1 MASLKDY
8 MRVNGI
14 NVELLFDKIDDM
26 IVKTI
31 ISIESQIF
39 SSFEMQVPYR
49 GNCFEV
55 LGFDVLIDDSM
66 KPYLLEVNLN
76 SSLNT
81 DSPLD
86 LRIKGEMLSDLFTL
100 VGVVPLD

>member
-1 MASLKDY
+1 M
-8 MRVNGI
+8 
-14 NVELLFDKIDDM
+14 
-26 IVKTI
+26 
-31 ISIESQIF
+31 
-39 SSFEMQVPYR
+39 PYR
-49 GNCFEV
+49 TNCFEA
-55 LGFDVLIDDSM
+55 LGFDVLIDDTL

-100 VGVVPLD
+100 VGIVPLD

>member
-1 MASLKDY
+1 
-8 MRVNGI
+8 
-14 NVELLFDKIDDM
+14 
-26 IVKTI
+26 
-31 ISIESQIF
+31 
-39 SSFEMQVPYR
+39 MQVPYR
-49 GNCFEV
+49 TNCFEV
-55 LGFDVLIDDSM
+55 LGFDVLIDDTL

-86 LRIKGEMLSDLFTL
+86 LKIKGEMLSDLFTL

>member
-1 MASLKDY
+1 MS
-8 MRVNGI
+8 
-14 NVELLFDKIDDM
+14 
-26 IVKTI
+26 
-31 ISIESQIF
+31 
-39 SSFEMQVPYR
+39 VPYR
-49 GNCFEV
+49 NNCFEV
-55 LGFDVLIDDSM
+55 LGFDVLIDDTL

>member
-1 MASLKDY
+1 
-8 MRVNGI
+8 
-14 NVELLFDKIDDM
+14 M

-31 ISIESQIF
+31 ISIEGQIF
-39 SSFEMQVPYR
+39 SAFEMQVPYR
-49 GNCFEV
+49 SNCFEV
-55 LGFDVLIDDSM
+55 LGFDVLIDENL

-86 LRIKGEMLSDLFTL
+86 LRIKGEMLSDLFTMI
-100 VGVVPLD
+100 GIVPLDQRYSVD

>member
-1 MASLKDY
+1 
-8 MRVNGI
+8 
-14 NVELLFDKIDDM
+14 
-26 IVKTI
+26 
-31 ISIESQIF
+31 
-39 SSFEMQVPYR
+39 MQVPYR
-49 GNCFEV
+49 TNCFEV
-55 LGFDVLIDDSM
+55 LGFDVLIDDTL

-100 VGVVPLD
+100 VGVVPVD

>member
-1 MASLKDY
+1 M
-8 MRVNGI
+8 
-14 NVELLFDKIDDM
+14 NVELIFEKIEDM

-31 ISIESQIF
+31 ISIESQIV

-49 GNCFEV
+49 NNCFEV
-55 LGFDVLIDDSM
+55 LGFDVLIDDSLR
-66 KPYLLEVNLN
+66 PYLLEVNLN

-100 VGVVPLD
+100 VGIVPLD